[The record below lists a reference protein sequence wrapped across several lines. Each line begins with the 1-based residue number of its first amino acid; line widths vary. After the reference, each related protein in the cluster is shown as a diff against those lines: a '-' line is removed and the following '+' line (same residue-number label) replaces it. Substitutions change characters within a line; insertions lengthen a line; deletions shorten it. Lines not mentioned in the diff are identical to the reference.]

1 MARMH
6 QPPLGARR
14 SLLLG
19 GLAALLP
26 WRRSAFAAD
35 APEGASAA
43 EASALRNLAAS
54 RSAGPDRGTPAAPGA
69 APVRSRHVGVNLAG
83 LAYYANEFPFADL
96 MKTSG
101 GWSLRSRRGGEG
113 GTLRLTPEGWPAALE
128 PGEQAAAAVGWDAAG
143 YPTGEYVVRWDG
155 EGDLAFPGLRGR
167 IVSRAP
173 GRTVIDVRDASSQ
186 LWVTIERTRVE
197 NPVRNVRF
205 LWPGT
210 EAAQPDHPFN
220 PEFLRR
226 IAPFSVLRFMDWGMT
241 NGSSLVRWSD
251 RAQLDDVTYTR
262 RGAPLE
268 LMIELA
274 NRLEADPWLC
284 IPHLADDDF
293 VRAFAGMVKERLDPR
308 RVVRIEYSNEVW
320 NQGFEQARWA
330 VAQSKRLGLP
340 TPYGLGSAFY
350 AERTQRVAALFDEVF
365 GAGERRRWRAVLAG
379 QAAWTQFSADAL
391 GWKDTAAKVDALAIA
406 PYFQAAGAND
416 PKRVTETLALT
427 PEQVIEQMR
436 ASIRGEVRSRIAESA
451 RLAQRHKLELVAYE
465 GGAHDTASQ
474 FPPDRQDPVAA
485 VLAKAHASPR
495 MREVYREYLDAW
507 VEGGGGVLNQY
518 HDIGK
523 GSKWGFWGALET
535 VTQDPQ
541 TAPKY
546 LGLLD
551 AIAAHAGAPARA
563 R

>member
-1 MARMH
+1 MVRMNL
-6 QPPLGARR
+6 PPAVARR

-19 GLAALLP
+19 GLAVLLP
-26 WRRSAFAAD
+26 WRNAVGAGDPADTAASPASAGAARAQRRP
-35 APEGASAA
+35 APEA
-43 EASALRNLAAS
+43 
-54 RSAGPDRGTPAAPGA
+54 GA
-69 APVRSRHVGVNLAG
+69 APARSPHVGVNLAG

-143 YPTGEYVVRWDG
+143 YPTGEYVVRWEG
-155 EGDLAFPGLRGR
+155 EGELGFPGLRGR
-167 IVSRAP
+167 VVSRAP
-173 GRTVIDVRDASSQ
+173 GRIVIDVRDASSQ
-186 LWVTIERTRVE
+186 LWVTIDSTRVE
-197 NPVRNVRF
+197 NPVRNLRF

-210 EAAQPDHPFN
+210 EAAQPEHPFN

-226 IAPFSVLRFMDWGMT
+226 LAPFSVLRFMDWGMT

-251 RAQLDDVTYTR
+251 RARHDDLTYTR

-268 LMIELA
+268 TMIELA
-274 NRLEADPWLC
+274 NTLQADPWLC

-293 VRAFAGMVKERLDPR
+293 VRAFAGMVKDRLDPR
-308 RVVRIEYSNEVW
+308 RVARIEYSNEVW

-330 VAQSKRLGLP
+330 VAQSRQLGLP

-365 GAGERRRWRAVLAG
+365 GAAERRRWRAVLAG

-391 GWKDTAAKVDALAIA
+391 AWKGTAAKVDALAIA

-416 PKRVTETLALT
+416 PKRAAETLALA

-436 ASIRGEVRSRIAESA
+436 ASIRGEVRTRIAENA

-474 FPPDRQDPVAA
+474 FPAGEQDPITAL
-485 VLAKAHASPR
+485 LAKAHASPQ

-507 VEGGGGVLNQY
+507 VAGGGAVLNQY

-535 VTQDPQ
+535 VTQDPAS
-541 TAPKY
+541 APKY

-551 AIAAHAGAPARA
+551 AIAAHPAAA